1 MLQEIDKLNPKKY
14 VVFVED
20 RRFVRTSCSTVS
32 LQSLSLCL
40 YSSNGTFVGGEKIGE
55 LAHTLHTHRAVPN
68 FREKQDQSSEQRR
81 RDFSRPQDKQR
92 FVSDSFL

>member
-1 MLQEIDKLNPKKY
+1 MNPKKY

-55 LAHTLHTHRAVPN
+55 LAHTLHTHR
-68 FREKQDQSSEQRR
+68 EQCPISGKNKTR
-81 RDFSRPQDKQR
+81 
-92 FVSDSFL
+92 VLNSDDEISLALKTNKGL